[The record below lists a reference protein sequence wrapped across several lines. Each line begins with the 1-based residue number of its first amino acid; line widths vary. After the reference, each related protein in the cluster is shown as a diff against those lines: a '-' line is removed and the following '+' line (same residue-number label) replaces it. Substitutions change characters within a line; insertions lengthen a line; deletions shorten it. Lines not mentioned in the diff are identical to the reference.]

1 MKYVNDEIS
10 AIATAFMTNGPKILG
25 EYWKYLYLTI
35 HRTQYLYE
43 VWSTGD
49 FMMNRNEISQNA
61 IVVHA
66 NEPK

>member
-10 AIATAFMTNGPKILG
+10 AIATAFMTNGPRYSVNIG
-25 EYWKYLYLTI
+25 NIYYLTI

-49 FMMNRNEISQNA
+49 FIDE
-61 IVVHA
+61 
-66 NEPK
+66 